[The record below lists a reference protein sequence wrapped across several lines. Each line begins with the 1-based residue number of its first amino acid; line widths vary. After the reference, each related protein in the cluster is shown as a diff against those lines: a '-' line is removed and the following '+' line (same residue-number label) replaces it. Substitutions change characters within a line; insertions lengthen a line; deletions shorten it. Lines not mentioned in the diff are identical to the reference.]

1 MKDRDLKTSA
11 GGRAYIAEFFATQL
25 RRHDFQRYIEERLAA
40 DFACALAQYLSE
52 RDTSPSAPAVDAG
65 AFEWPLLPEF
75 PNAMWTCNGA
85 CLFTEHQM
93 HGYANAYG
101 EIVRAALSARSDAAA
116 GEPFAYYRD
125 CVYGSGTTM
134 REYNRINEFAD
145 GGEGSPLYSGPQAAS
160 GQKLKDRHEEI
171 MALAI
176 DRLNRSEH
184 YNIATALRGVMSEL
198 AASGQNLT
206 D

>member
-1 MKDRDLKTSA
+1 
-11 GGRAYIAEFFATQL
+11 
-25 RRHDFQRYIEERLAA
+25 
-40 DFACALAQYLSE
+40 
-52 RDTSPSAPAVDAG
+52 
-65 AFEWPLLPEF
+65 
-75 PNAMWTCNGA
+75 MWTCNGA

-160 GQKLKDRHEEI
+160 GQKLTDAARDVIGERKRQVTTEGCLPEVDDTYEDGQ
-171 MALAI
+171 MALVAGNYALACAYPHERDLGRGQI
-176 DRLNRSEH
+176 PPYWPWAPSWWKPTTKRRNLVKAGALILAEIERLDRASS
-184 YNIATALRGVMSEL
+184 ATASDSADAEG
-198 AASGQNLT
+198 T
-206 D
+206 